1 MTLAHA
7 PYGGVTRH
15 LPNGFKLMRDKKCLC
30 AQTRRRSSC
39 LAARMTAADHNNVVF
54 FLNHAHAPFL
64 YKPKPLGKMFHV
76 KQSKPNK
83 RTVYFPMQKSRK
95 TISKRLSTSTAPVMR
110 PISRIPILKS
120 SATSS
125 SSIPDSARSR
135 PRPSAALAA

>member
-1 MTLAHA
+1 MPLTHA
-7 PYGGVTRH
+7 PYGRVTRH
-15 LPNGFKLMRDKKCLC
+15 LPNGFKLMRDKKCFC
-30 AQTRRRSSC
+30 AQTCRRSRS
-39 LAARMTAADHNNVVF
+39 LAARMTAANHNNIVF

-83 RTVYFPMQKSRK
+83 GAVYFPMQKSRK

-110 PISRIPILKS
+110 PISRIASLKS

-125 SSIPDSARSR
+125 SSMPDSARSR
-135 PRPSAALAA
+135 PRPSATLAA